1 MCADVDD
8 NVSAVFNLHDD
19 DDDDD
24 DDDDYDDVYHWP

>member
-24 DDDDYDDVYHWP
+24 DDDVYHWP